1 MSHKATNW
9 AIEQRG
15 LKPAVKLLLW
25 HLCDRHHPD
34 NGCFPS
40 QETLADD
47 CEMARSSINRHLDE
61 LERLGLLRRER
72 RVDPQKRRQKSTRYI
87 FAFEDDFGGTTPPE
101 AGGGAPSTGPSG
113 GGATETAGVASDG
126 HSAGAD
132 VQKPCLNLGHGA
144 VSQKQQKPCP
154 KKRKSRVSNWDTN
167 PVREPVMNQRAKTAV
182 RFFTAD
188 ERFEAKE
195 IAERFGAGGKVVW
208 GAVPKRVAECLVADG
223 LIAERDAKLLGLNC

>member
-47 CEMARSSINRHLDE
+47 CEMSRSSINRHLDE

-72 RVDPQKRRQKSTRYI
+72 RVDQRKRRQKSTRYI
-87 FAFEDDFGGTTPPE
+87 FSFEDDFGDDTPPE
-101 AGGGAPSTGPSG
+101 SSGGAPACGPDIDDGSG
-113 GGATETAGVASDG
+113 AKTVHSEGAEQDE
-126 HSAGAD
+126 
-132 VQKPCLNLGHGA
+132 PCLNLRHGA
-144 VSQKQQKPCP
+144 VCQKQPKPCV

-167 PVREPVMNQRAKTAV
+167 LVREPVRNQRPKTAA

-195 IAERFGAGGKVVW
+195 ISERIEAGGRVVW
-208 GAVPKRVAECLVADG
+208 TAVPRRVGECLVAEG
-223 LIAERDAKLLGLNC
+223 LISDGDAKLLGLDC

>member
-47 CEMARSSINRHLDE
+47 CEVSRATINRHLDE
-61 LERLGLLRRER
+61 LERFGLLRRER

-87 FAFEDDFGGTTPPE
+87 LAFEEDFDVETPPE
-101 AGGGAPSTGPSG
+101 TG
-113 GGATETAGVASDG
+113 TVASVRTAQNG
-126 HSAGAD
+126 AGSGAEIARSED
-132 VQKPCLNLGHGA
+132 VEQDEPCLKMRHGA
-144 VSQKQQKPCP
+144 VSQKQPKPCL
-154 KKRKSRVSNWDTN
+154 KKRKSRVSICDTN
-167 PVREPVMNQRAKTAV
+167 LVREPVRNQRTNSAA

-195 IAERFGAGGKVVW
+195 ISERIEAGGRVVW
-208 GAVPKRVAECLVADG
+208 TAVPRRVGECLVAEG
-223 LIAERDAKLLGLNC
+223 LISDGDAKLLGLDC

>member
-87 FAFEDDFGGTTPPE
+87 FAFEDDFGGSASPE
-101 AGGGAPSTGPSG
+101 TGGGAPSDGPSSG
-113 GGATETAGVASDG
+113 GGSGAAKVPTDGQSAGVEL
-126 HSAGAD
+126 
-132 VQKPCLNLGHGA
+132 QRPCLKLGHGA
-144 VSQKQQKPCP
+144 VSQKTQKPCP
-154 KKRKSRVSNWDTN
+154 KKRDFRVSNWDTN
-167 PVREPVMNQRAKTAV
+167 PVREPVMNHRAKSAV

-195 IAERFGAGGKVVW
+195 IAERLDAGGKVVW
-208 GAVPKRVAECLVADG
+208 GAVPRRVAECLVADG